1 MKSSSAWNRK
11 AQLGFGA
18 AILTLLA
25 AGVISYRALVSSN
38 QSQGWVRHTDQVLE
52 ELQDLL
58 SARENIESR
67 NRGFVLT
74 GDNSYIDS
82 FRGNILRE
90 AQTEKSIDE
99 LTGDN
104 LAQQRRVRALKNLLD
119 QTIRF
124 SESVI
129 DLRRAKGME
138 AAAALIGANYAPIE
152 VSGG

>member
-1 MKSSSAWNRK
+1 MEPK
-11 AQLGFGA
+11 GA
-18 AILTLLA
+18 ARIRSCHSDIVGRRRDLLSRL
-25 AGVISYRALVSSN
+25 GVIEPKPGMGAP
-38 QSQGWVRHTDQVLE
+38 TDQVLE

-99 LTGDN
+99 L
-104 LAQQRRVRALKNLLD
+104 RVCDPERDGLG
-119 QTIRF
+119 
-124 SESVI
+124 SPMS
-129 DLRRAKGME
+129 
-138 AAAALIGANYAPIE
+138 
-152 VSGG
+152 